1 MLPWNAPSATESPR
15 CIVQNVLRTKSL
27 QGQTSLPKSAEIYPS
42 EKPEMTRVE
51 IVSVKA
57 SESSKITLIKAQHV
71 AVDASPE
78 ETYLRLMATTGTD
91 HVTNYNQLTNPYF
104 PK

>member
-1 MLPWNAPSATESPR
+1 MFF
-15 CIVQNVLRTKSL
+15 VQNRFKVKQAWQSQQKFSL
-27 QGQTSLPKSAEIYPS
+27 QKNLKWQ
-42 EKPEMTRVE
+42 
-51 IVSVKA
+51 VKA